1 MGVCRGAR
9 PLQGSGLHGRHAG
22 HGRHLSSLGAAGGQ
36 VRLAGNENSINEIAI
51 RIFYLIQ
58 SVFYTAGASCLLWC
72 VVWFFLVTDDPEDHP
87 LISEEELKVAKYRAS
102 RHFLKN
108 RSEFGP
114 GDPIQPGGPRQGQ
127 VSEDPPLVNRSL
139 PLHLGPHPHQHVQ
152 RLRILPPPHRGAELP
167 QERPQKGHHRGEISL
182 NVLRL
187 FRKWQNIAT
196 KNTYSSSSNRGGSI
210 K

>member
-9 PLQGSGLHGRHAG
+9 PLQGPGLHGRHAG

-102 RHFLKN
+102 CQFFKPFRIRPRWSNPTGWSAARSSLWRSPFGRSFAAAPSGPSSSPACPATTDSTSSSQRGQTSSGTSSKRTSQRRDFLKCFAII
-108 RSEFGP
+108 SEMAKY
-114 GDPIQPGGPRQGQ
+114 
-127 VSEDPPLVNRSL
+127 SHKK
-139 PLHLGPHPHQHVQ
+139 HL
-152 RLRILPPPHRGAELP
+152 
-167 QERPQKGHHRGEISL
+167 
-182 NVLRL
+182 
-187 FRKWQNIAT
+187 
-196 KNTYSSSSNRGGSI
+196 
-210 K
+210 